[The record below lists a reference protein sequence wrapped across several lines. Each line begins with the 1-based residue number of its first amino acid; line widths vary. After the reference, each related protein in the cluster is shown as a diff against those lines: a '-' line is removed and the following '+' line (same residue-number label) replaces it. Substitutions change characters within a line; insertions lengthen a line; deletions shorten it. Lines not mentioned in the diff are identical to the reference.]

1 MRKIM
6 YFLAL
11 AAVALP
17 SVIQA
22 RGTEQRFTRDGVTYV
37 YTVAT
42 TARGNQVIEGHR
54 LPGGSAFRLV
64 ISNGRVDGV
73 SGGQPVSFPAPRAV
87 APLAIAAR

>member
-1 MRKIM
+1 MRKILP
-6 YFLAL
+6 FLAL
-11 AAVALP
+11 AAAMLP

-42 TARGNQVIEGHR
+42 SANGNRIVEGHR

-64 ISNGRVDGV
+64 ISNGHVDGV